1 MFSTWGA
8 YAAEVEP
15 TPPVQT
21 GGGVSV
27 AATSAK
33 HRSELLPSV
42 TPSTHASPSSAHASV
57 QLWPPSPLIH
67 VWSSVSVGHAGGGGG
82 AGGGEGDGGG
92 GGGGGGGVVHAQKRW
107 VLGPD
112 IVLQGH
118 GASPVPLW

>member
-1 MFSTWGA
+1 MLRKWGA
-8 YAAEVEP
+8 VAAEVEP
-15 TPPVQT
+15 TLPVQT
-21 GGGVSV
+21 IGGVSV

-33 HRSELLPSV
+33 HNSELLPSV

-57 QLWPPSPLIH
+57 QLWPPSPLTH
-67 VWSSVSVGHAGGGGG
+67 VWSSAPVGHVV
-82 AGGGEGDGGG
+82 GGG
-92 GGGGGGGVVHAQKRW
+92 GGGGGGDGGVHAQKRW